1 MKTRKYVPS
10 LLYIIA
16 VSLLAVYLIPL
27 WWNLSTSLR
36 TDANLFDPNQWVPR
50 PITFSHYRGLLAVLP
65 KFWRYTLN
73 TLNIAVMATVGVLA
87 SCSMSGYALARL
99 NFPGKDALF
108 MVILATSMIPS
119 QVTLIPI
126 YVMFRKLGWINTPLP
141 LIVPSFFG
149 NAFATF
155 FFRQFMLSIPVEL
168 EEAVFIDG
176 GNRFKVFVNVVLP
189 ISKPALITIGL
200 INFINNWNGY
210 FNPKI
215 YLLTA
220 EQWVLT
226 QALQSLVGLYTSQWG
241 EIMAGV
247 IMMSLPVVML
257 YIFLQRFIV
266 KGIVMG
272 AIKG

>member
-141 LIVPSFFG
+141 LIVPSFLAMLCDFL
-149 NAFATF
+149 
-155 FFRQFMLSIPVEL
+155 FRQFMLSIPVEL

-176 GNRFKVFVNVVLP
+176 GNRFGFVNVDSRIQAGFSTSV
-189 ISKPALITIGL
+189 SSALSITGTDIRL
-200 INFINNWNGY
+200 RSTY
-210 FNPKI
+210 
-215 YLLTA
+215 
-220 EQWVLT
+220 
-226 QALQSLVGLYTSQWG
+226 
-241 EIMAGV
+241 
-247 IMMSLPVVML
+247 
-257 YIFLQRFIV
+257 R
-266 KGIVMG
+266 
-272 AIKG
+272 